1 MITWLHTYR
10 PRSGWYRQTPEARDQ
25 LLTGWERIAADSI
38 DAGATRVGPLSI
50 RGQSRQERLEVWTF
64 PDLGHLDNHWS
75 RLRKLEYTDW
85 RESENTVATE
95 IVESRLTGPAHGA
108 TVDVM

>member
-1 MITWLHTYR
+1 MITWIHAYR
-10 PRSGWYRQTPEARDQ
+10 PRPGWYEESKAERDR
-25 LLTGWERIAADSI
+25 LLVTWEGTASVSI
-38 DAGATRVGPLSI
+38 ENGATRVGPLSI

-64 PDLGHLDNHWS
+64 PDLAHLEDHWS

-95 IVESRLTGPAHGA
+95 VVESRLTGPAH
-108 TVDVM
+108 